1 MYIGTKRYYLTSIDF
16 QVYLFHAGEGQ
27 NSVRVFIFAGTPK
40 NYASRVLIFAE
51 SPKMRKIAKFYTREN
66 LVPQGTK

>member
-1 MYIGTKRYYLTSIDF
+1 M
-16 QVYLFHAGEGQ
+16 YLFHGGEGQ

-40 NYASRVLIFAE
+40 NYVSRVLIFAE